1 MFRDQVDETLSRLNL
16 KPSASELKLMLRT
29 VSWRVESA
37 PPVVAKVYK
46 RGKVDADP
54 IHGRYELM
62 AGGKRSVVEYEPDS
76 ELRDSEQFTRHFYQ
90 PKPLR
95 TLEEI
100 RADIL
105 AVRNEAEGLLDEL
118 VQGAAK

>member
-1 MFRDQVDETLSRLNL
+1 MIQLTGAAKRFGPKTLFENL
-16 KPSASELKLMLRT
+16 DWLVTPNEHAGI
-29 VSWRVESA
+29 VGA
-37 PPVVAKVYK
+37 
-46 RGKVDADP
+46 KVDAGP
-54 IHGRYELM
+54 LHERYELM

-95 TLEEI
+95 TLDEI